1 MNTPQAAS
9 RIEDRLPSGRARA
22 VEAIYAAGHHLLS
35 QERPRDA
42 AKVFRLMLKVAP
54 HDERGWL
61 GLGQCHEKASQPN
74 VACELYGA
82 GSVVT
87 ANAGAASV
95 RCLLARARVLKAL
108 GRDPDDALQV
118 ADEVAYE
125 RDDEELIALVSN
137 ERRRLS

>member
-1 MNTPQAAS
+1 MNSLQASDAETGS
-9 RIEDRLPSGRARA
+9 PSGRARA
-22 VEAIYAAGHHLLS
+22 IEAIYAAGHHLLS
-35 QERPRDA
+35 EERPRDA

-61 GLGQCHEKASQPN
+61 GLGQCHEDAMQPH

-87 ANAGAASV
+87 ANVGAASV
-95 RCLLARARVLKAL
+95 RCLLARARVLKSL
-108 GRDPDDALQV
+108 GRDPDDALQA
-118 ADEVAYE
+118 ADDAAYE
-125 RDDEELIALVSN
+125 RDDEELITLVSN

>member
-1 MNTPQAAS
+1 MNTLQAS
-9 RIEDRLPSGRARA
+9 HVEDRAPPGRARA
-22 VEAIYAAGHHLLS
+22 IEAIYAAGHHLLS

-61 GLGQCHEKASQPN
+61 GLGQCHEKAMQPH

-87 ANAGAASV
+87 ANTGTASV
-95 RCLLARARVLKAL
+95 RCLLARARILKAL
-108 GRDPDDALQV
+108 GRDPDDALQA

-125 RDDEELIALVSN
+125 LDDEELIALVTN

>member
-1 MNTPQAAS
+1 MNTLQAGGA
-9 RIEDRLPSGRARA
+9 EGRSVSTKARA
-22 VEAIYAAGHHLLS
+22 VEAIYAAGHYLLS

-42 AKVFRLMLKVAP
+42 AKAFRLMLRVAP
-54 HDERGWL
+54 QDERGWL
-61 GLGQCHEKASQPN
+61 GLGQCHEKALQPH

-95 RCLLARARVLKAL
+95 RCLLARARILKAL